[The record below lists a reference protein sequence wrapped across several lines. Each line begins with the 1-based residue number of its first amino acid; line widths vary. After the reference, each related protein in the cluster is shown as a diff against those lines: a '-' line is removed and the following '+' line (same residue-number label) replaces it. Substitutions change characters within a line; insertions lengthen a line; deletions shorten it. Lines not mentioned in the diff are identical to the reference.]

1 MDERTQQNGGAAA
14 SDAVAG
20 RAAAATAGRGGAGG
34 RGGGAGQVHQE
45 FQILLKIEDSGLF
58 EDTGEH
64 GDIVVNLLL
73 LYKSGDVLQ
82 HIQWELGHFG
92 YHPALVVLSRWEA
105 DEKEKD
111 LRVTICV
118 QMGVPDSSYGAFCE
132 ISPPI
137 C

>member
-1 MDERTQQNGGAAA
+1 MSQLLLLLEIIYSSDFTPPGEKPKFFILFSQNQEDLKLTMDERTQQNGGAAA

-82 HIQWELGHFG
+82 HIQ
-92 YHPALVVLSRWEA
+92 
-105 DEKEKD
+105 
-111 LRVTICV
+111 
-118 QMGVPDSSYGAFCE
+118 
-132 ISPPI
+132 
-137 C
+137 